1 MCGAQSPRDEQEQ
14 MLEGRPYWCFNSLLL
29 TALLMLRGLRV
40 VSEDSPDQGSQYQ
53 DMSETAKTRTKENL
67 KQPGGEQCIPQ

>member
-1 MCGAQSPRDEQEQ
+1 MFQFPI
-14 MLEGRPYWCFNSLLL
+14 LL

-40 VSEDSPDQGSQYQ
+40 VSADSPDQGSQYQ
-53 DMSETAKTRTKENL
+53 DMSQTAKTRKENL